1 MTHAECFVVPIHYSH
16 DPEKDDR
23 WAALIVD
30 LVKAGYAFA
39 RAVRAMSDGKPTDA
53 DLNTLSNARK
63 VLVLAALALED
74 DHA

>member
-1 MTHAECFVVPIHYSH
+1 MTHDE
-16 DPEKDDR
+16 
-23 WAALIVD
+23 VD
-30 LVKAGYAFA
+30 LVKAGYAFS

>member
-1 MTHAECFVVPIHYSH
+1 MTHAE
-16 DPEKDDR
+16 
-23 WAALIVD
+23 VD

-63 VLVLAALALED
+63 VLVLAARALEKVLVLAALALED